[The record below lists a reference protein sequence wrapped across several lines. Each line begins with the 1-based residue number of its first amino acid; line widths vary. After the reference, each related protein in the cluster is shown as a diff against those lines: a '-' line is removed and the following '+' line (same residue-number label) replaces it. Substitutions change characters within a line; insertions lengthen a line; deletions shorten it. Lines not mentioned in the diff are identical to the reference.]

1 MLYLNKGY
9 KSLYCICHKICYC
22 VQNAFSSQF
31 SLPLFGISKP
41 ACPPWPLS
49 HWAAQTHKLSH
60 ASHIWLVYNSD
71 LIAGKP
77 FMASPFQRMSLMLAF
92 CCALGLLTMCMG
104 GGDWELPHYGKS
116 WMFSHWL
123 YPWYSLCVPW
133 VWETDSSTTHWIVGG
148 SAIG

>member
-9 KSLYCICHKICYC
+9 KSLYCVCHKICYC

-49 HWAAQTHKLSH
+49 HCAAQTHKLSH

-104 GGDWELPHYGKS
+104 GGGLGASSLWQELNVFTLALPLIFLMS
-116 WMFSHWL
+116 
-123 YPWYSLCVPW
+123 SL
-133 VWETDSSTTHWIVGG
+133 SLGNRQQYHSLNLSVGLL
-148 SAIG
+148 